1 MRPLIRCL
9 PARERG
15 LLVLAI
21 VGALYE
27 FAGRFYWTPQS
38 FTLDH
43 ITHIVG
49 AQSLLAGLGVAFPV
63 IDPSDF

>member
-1 MRPLIRCL
+1 M
-9 PARERG
+9 
-15 LLVLAI
+15 LAI